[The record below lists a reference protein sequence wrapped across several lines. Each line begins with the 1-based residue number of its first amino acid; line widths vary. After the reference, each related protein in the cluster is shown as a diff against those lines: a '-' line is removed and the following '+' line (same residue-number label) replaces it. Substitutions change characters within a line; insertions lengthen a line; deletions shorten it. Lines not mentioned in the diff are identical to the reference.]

1 MGQSAQYGH
10 LFFVHKIHRKNE
22 PDERSGENA
31 SSPGT
36 DSSVFEKW
44 PNFLFFMHNFSLFC
58 NFHKIMIEILFS
70 FMYNVHITVHTR
82 I

>member
-1 MGQSAQYGH
+1 MQTVW
-10 LFFVHKIHRKNE
+10 LF
-22 PDERSGENA
+22 
-31 SSPGT
+31 T
-36 DSSVFEKW
+36 LMFEKW

-70 FMYNVHITVHTR
+70 FMYNVNITVHTR